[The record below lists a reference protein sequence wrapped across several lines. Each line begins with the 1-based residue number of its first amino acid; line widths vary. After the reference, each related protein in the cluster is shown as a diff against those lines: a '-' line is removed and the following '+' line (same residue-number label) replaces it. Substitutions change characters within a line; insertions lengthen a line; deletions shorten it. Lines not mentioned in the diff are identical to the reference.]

1 MNINLTLLFQ
11 MVFFVF
17 FVWFTKKYVWTP
29 IIGVLNER
37 KTRIADGLAA
47 AEKGVKAE
55 EVGHQKAEKLIADAK
70 AQANEII
77 AKAEKRGNEIV
88 EEAKDNA
95 RVEGARIVS
104 TARSEIDREINRA
117 REDLRSRVAGLA
129 VAGAQKI
136 LAREID
142 ASAHGEMLDKLARE
156 L

>member
-1 MNINLTLLFQ
+1 MNINLTLFFQ
-11 MVFFVF
+11 MLFFAI
-17 FVWFTKKYVWTP
+17 FVWFTKKYVWVP

-55 EVGHQKAEKLIADAK
+55 EVGHQKAEKLINDAK

-77 AKAEKRGNEIV
+77 SKAEKRGNEIV
-88 EEAKDNA
+88 EEAKEDARTEGERLVNNA
-95 RVEGARIVS
+95 RA
-104 TARSEIDREINRA
+104 EIEREINQA
-117 REDLRSRVAGLA
+117 REELRGKVASLA
-129 VAGAQKI
+129 VSGAQKI

-142 ASAHGEMLDKLARE
+142 SSAHGEMLDKLARE

>member
-11 MVFFVF
+11 MVFFFF

-37 KTRIADGLAA
+37 KTKIADGLAA

-55 EVGHQKAEKLIADAK
+55 EVGHQKAEKLISEAK

-77 AKAEKRGNEIV
+77 AKAEKRGNEII
-88 EEAKDNA
+88 EDAKAGA
-95 RVEGARIVS
+95 RVEGSRIV
-104 TARSEIDREINRA
+104 AAAHSEIDREVNRA
-117 REDLRSRVAGLA
+117 REELRGRVATLA
-129 VAGAQKI
+129 VAGAQRI

-142 ASAHGEMLDKLARE
+142 SSAHGDMLDKLASE

>member
-11 MVFFVF
+11 MVFFFF

-37 KTRIADGLAA
+37 KTKIADGLAA

-55 EVGHQKAEKLIADAK
+55 EVGHQKAEKLISDAK

-77 AKAEKRGNEIV
+77 AKAEKRGNEII
-88 EEAKDNA
+88 EGAK
-95 RVEGARIVS
+95 EGAREEGERIIS
-104 TARSEIDREINRA
+104 SARSEIDKEVNQA
-117 REDLRSRVAGLA
+117 REELRGKVSQLA

-136 LAREID
+136 LGREID
-142 ASAHGEMLDKLARE
+142 ANAHGEMLDKLARE

>member
-11 MVFFVF
+11 MVFFAF
-17 FVWFTKKYVWTP
+17 FVWFTKKYVWVP

-37 KTRIADGLAA
+37 KTKIADGLAA

-55 EVGHQKAEKLIADAK
+55 EIGHQKAEKLIAEAK
-70 AQANEII
+70 ARANEII
-77 AKAEKRGNEIV
+77 AVAEKRGNEIV
-88 EEAKDNA
+88 ESA
-95 RVEGARIVS
+95 RRGRARKARGSSIRHARRS
-104 TARSEIDREINRA
+104 TASSTRRA
-117 REDLRSRVAGLA
+117 RSCAAKVSSLA

>member
-17 FVWFTKKYVWTP
+17 FVWFTGKYVWTP
-29 IIGVLNER
+29 LIGVLNER

-55 EVGHQKAEKLIADAK
+55 EIGHQKAEKLIAEAK

-88 EEAKDNA
+88 EEAKAGA
-95 RVEGARIVS
+95 RVEGERIVTS
-104 TARSEIDREINRA
+104 ARSEIDREVNQA
-117 REDLRSRVAGLA
+117 RDELRNKVAVLA
-129 VAGAQKI
+129 IAGAQKI
-136 LAREID
+136 LSREID
-142 ASAHGEMLDKLARE
+142 ATAHGEMLEELARE

>member
-95 RVEGARIVS
+95 RVEGARIVN

>member
-11 MVFFVF
+11 MFFFIF
-17 FVWFTKKYVWTP
+17 FVWFTKKYVWVP

-70 AQANEII
+70 AQAGEII

-88 EEAKDNA
+88 EEAKVDA
-95 RVEGARIVS
+95 RSEGERIVT
-104 TARSEIDREINRA
+104 TARSEIDREIHQA
-117 REDLRSRVAGLA
+117 REELRGKVAALA
-129 VAGAQKI
+129 VSGAQKI
-136 LAREID
+136 LSREID

>member
-11 MVFFVF
+11 MVFFFF

-37 KTRIADGLAA
+37 KTKIADGLAA

-55 EVGHQKAEKLIADAK
+55 EVGHQKAEKLISDAK
-70 AQANEII
+70 VQANEII
-77 AKAEKRGNEIV
+77 AKAEKRGNEII
-88 EEAKDNA
+88 EGAK
-95 RVEGARIVS
+95 EGARDEGERIINA
-104 TARSEIDREINRA
+104 ARSEIDKEVNQA
-117 REDLRSRVAGLA
+117 REELRSKVSELA

-136 LAREID
+136 LGREID
-142 ASAHGEMLDKLARE
+142 ASAHGDMLDKLARE

>member
-17 FVWFTKKYVWTP
+17 FVWFTGKYVWTP

-55 EVGHQKAEKLIADAK
+55 EVGHQKAEKLIAEAK

-88 EEAKDNA
+88 EEAKAGA
-95 RVEGARIVS
+95 RVEGERIVNS
-104 TARSEIDREINRA
+104 ARSEIDREVNQARDELRNRVSA
-117 REDLRSRVAGLA
+117 LA
-129 VAGAQKI
+129 ISGAQKI

-142 ASAHGEMLDKLARE
+142 ADAHGEMLEDLARE

>member
-11 MVFFVF
+11 MVFFAF
-17 FVWFTKKYVWTP
+17 FVWFTKKYVWVP

-37 KTRIADGLAA
+37 KTKIADGLAA

-55 EVGHQKAEKLIADAK
+55 EIGHQKAEKLIAEAK

-77 AKAEKRGNEIV
+77 ARAEKRGNEIV
-88 EEAKDNA
+88 ESAK
-95 RVEGARIVS
+95 EGARTEGERIVNS
-104 TARSEIDREINRA
+104 ARSEIDRELNQA
-117 REDLRSRVAGLA
+117 REELRGKVSSLA

>member
-11 MVFFVF
+11 MVFFFF

-37 KTRIADGLAA
+37 KTKIADGLAA

-55 EVGHQKAEKLIADAK
+55 EVGHQKAEKLIIDAK

-77 AKAEKRGNEIV
+77 AKAEKRGNEII
-88 EEAKDNA
+88 
-95 RVEGARIVS
+95 EGAKSGAREEGDRIIGN
-104 TARSEIDREINRA
+104 ARSEIDKEVNQA
-117 REDLRSRVAGLA
+117 REALRGQVSALA

-136 LAREID
+136 LGREID
-142 ASAHGEMLDKLARE
+142 ASAHSEMLDKLARE